1 MVKSY
6 LRGHEIEYDGC
17 LDVMEV
23 MEVLRS
29 VNR

>member
-6 LRGHEIEYDGC
+6 LRGHEIEYDGS